1 MLLSICRSR
10 ITVIRNSS
18 QLFTPAAATASF
30 SVTSIP
36 SRDATVQIVLS
47 AATTGEVT
55 ITGTKG
61 GSPASETLT
70 FSSTMVNVTFQK
82 FSTVTSI
89 ACNAAIV
96 SAGPTV
102 TATYISGSGANIS
115 TQSEVVS
122 NWPADFT
129 RAKPYGQTNYLTN
142 DAGAFQVERGFIVT
156 PYTDAWEPL
165 TGDTILLTGENN
177 GQFFVEGTALIESPS
192 IMQHWEIFVQKRNQ
206 SKL

>member
-18 QLFTPAAATASF
+18 ELFTPTTAVSSI
-30 SVTSIP
+30 SVSSAP
-36 SRDATVQIVLS
+36 SRKATVQVVLS
-47 AATTGEVT
+47 AASSGVIT
-55 ITGTKG
+55 ISGTLN
-61 GSPASETLT
+61 GSPVSDTLNYSGT
-70 FSSTMVNVTFQK
+70 LANVTFQK
-82 FSTVTSI
+82 FDTVTTV
-89 ACNAAIV
+89 ACDASMV
-96 SAGPTV
+96 SAGPTL
-102 TATYISGSGANIS
+102 TATYITGSGANVA
-115 TQSEVVS
+115 TQTEVVS

-165 TGDTILLTGENN
+165 TGDTILLIGENN
-177 GQFFVEGTALIESPS
+177 KQFFVEGTALIEYPG
-192 IMQHWEIFVQKRNQ
+192 MQQHWEIFVQKRNQ